1 MQPWTIAVF
10 LYNTKNEVQ
19 TETFPEVEK
28 QKHGEEKVVCCMSYK
43 GASCRAWLHTACM
56 AWWSEYQDIRV
67 SRFRTIEHALF
78 VCEADM

>member
-28 QKHGEEKVVCCMSYK
+28 QKHGEEKSCMLYELQGGFVSGLTTHSLHGLVV
-43 GASCRAWLHTACM
+43 
-56 AWWSEYQDIRV
+56 RV
-67 SRFRTIEHALF
+67 VRPQGREI
-78 VCEADM
+78 

>member
-28 QKHGEEKVVCCMSYK
+28 QKHGEEKSCMLYELQ

-56 AWWSEYQDIRV
+56 AWWSE
-67 SRFRTIEHALF
+67 
-78 VCEADM
+78 